1 MNKNLPAIQHE
12 HDFEEPFQDALEL
25 SQRVR
30 ELSGRAY
37 KVSYQDEGET
47 ERKKIVADEI
57 EVVEGGVS
65 FTRDNGHVYIYPIP
79 LDYRPLSDEEIHS
92 WVKGNRKARGLLS
105 KMFGGT
111 SLGSV
116 LS

>member
-25 SQRVR
+25 NQRVR

-37 KVSYQDEGET
+37 KVSYEHEGET

-57 EVVEGGVS
+57 EVVESGVS

-79 LDYRPLSDEEIHS
+79 LDYRPLSDEEILS
-92 WVKGNRKARGLLS
+92 WVKSNRKTRGLLS
-105 KMFGGT
+105 NLFSGFSFG
-111 SLGSV
+111 SA
-116 LS
+116 